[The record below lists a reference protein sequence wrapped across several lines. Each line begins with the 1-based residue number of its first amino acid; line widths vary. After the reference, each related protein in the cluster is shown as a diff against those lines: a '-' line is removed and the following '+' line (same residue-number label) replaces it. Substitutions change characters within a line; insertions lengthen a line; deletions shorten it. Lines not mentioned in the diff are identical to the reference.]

1 MQVFSSNAKFE
12 SNIGDVKEYTL
23 GDPRVICR
31 ILSDNLYSNKIG
43 SIVREL
49 SANALDAHRMLG
61 KENVPFEVCLP
72 GLDGLFRKDESV
84 FSIRDFG
91 PGLNED
97 DIYALYTSY
106 GSSSKRSDNSQIG
119 GFGIGSKSPFA
130 YADMFTVTSW
140 NGGIM
145 MKYLCFLN
153 KEGSPCIKKLA
164 EELSSEQS
172 GMKVEIAVGNSEDA
186 EIFRKECEFQYSF
199 YDVPPVGGSWSR
211 LNPDYQ
217 NEYGRIYSSGKMNF
231 RCGPFSGWRN
241 NSILYGYANNSIYKL
256 NWSSSGNSTPVYE
269 MEDGRIGYNV
279 LPFQN
284 AMCVLDIPGQL
295 IDLSASREEM
305 AFTERTKEAIKET
318 WKKFI
323 VKAWNEIIDDINE
336 NADASRFEAIWKWKS
351 KGLSFSALKN
361 WITSGNGKVDY
372 LCDENFNLNLNYVFP
387 VFPIDCSIIREF
399 LDGGIRGYEGVRSS
413 AGNPML
419 AKIGKLS
426 KDLNCSTNH
435 WNLNVKNVF
444 EYSNESKKI
453 WSLSLSEGEDF
464 KLVFLNKDATFASM
478 KDLAKDILT
487 ASPHCIIHFYALDG
501 KEERRKV
508 IAAYGNPRTDHVM
521 EVVLKR
527 KEKTSIDV
535 QDIQEKKEKVKV
547 RINPSAFMNKGHI
560 YSAEATEILSWIR
573 ANLKEKW
580 VDIEEIEQF
589 ASSGGILLVTS
600 GTELSEKW
608 NLKQKMILETVARL
622 SCHKENIPKKWMLL
636 NEASYSK
643 LLSLGFKPLD
653 SNYSRQT
660 VRKMIENLEID
671 WKDFEAW
678 LMLSKFESELKLTV
692 LDNAFGFENNILPDH
707 KDSAYS
713 KAYIVW
719 KRVKSIIES
728 KGSRTNRFASMAFDE
743 SYGFFE
749 GNLKDAMLR
758 IRKDIQWG
766 SIISWLNDNKV
777 LQLVGTSYNN
787 FEEQKKYA
795 EILKEY
801 LVWRQ

>member
-1 MQVFSSNAKFE
+1 MGKCVKRHLALLLCLMLCLSLFPAAAFAEGGETTANEITGGEPIPAERPEETAEADVVEEEAAVTAETEGVIPSEAEDVIPEEEETDLVIEEETE
-12 SNIGDVKEYTL
+12 SLQHD
-23 GDPRVICR
+23 
-31 ILSDNLYSNKIG
+31 
-43 SIVREL
+43 SI
-49 SANALDAHRMLG
+49 
-61 KENVPFEVCLP
+61 P
-72 GLDGLFRKDESV
+72 GL
-84 FSIRDFG
+84 
-91 PGLNED
+91 P
-97 DIYALYTSY
+97 
-106 GSSSKRSDNSQIG
+106 
-119 GFGIGSKSPFA
+119 
-130 YADMFTVTSW
+130 
-140 NGGIM
+140 
-145 MKYLCFLN
+145 
-153 KEGSPCIKKLA
+153 KLA
-164 EELSSEQS
+164 APSNLHWD
-172 GMKVEIAVGNSEDA
+172 I
-186 EIFRKECEFQYSF
+186 
-199 YDVPPVGGSWSR
+199 
-211 LNPDYQ
+211 
-217 NEYGRIYSSGKMNF
+217 EYHGVFVVTINQ
-231 RCGPFSGWRN
+231 
-241 NSILYGYANNSIYKL
+241 
-256 NWSSSGNSTPVYE
+256 
-269 MEDGRIGYNV
+269 
-279 LPFQN
+279 PFQN

-777 LQLVGTSYNN
+777 RHTTILKNRRSMLKSLRNILCGGSRDNADRSQGSDNGSGGDVRRASGLVGQLSVRASN
-787 FEEQKKYA
+787 A
-795 EILKEY
+795 
-801 LVWRQ
+801 